1 MPSVAFCGFCG
12 LYWCCS
18 IPAAAAAMSTLLR
31 RILCSTPAG
40 ASLSQHLPF
49 ATSSRRTPH
58 RFRRSHRAPSQ
69 SPSPDAVSTAIAS
82 LPSRLT
88 PAVLAS
94 SLASTS
100 DLRLLFPLLTHSL
113 GRPTFRPDP
122 GPFLVAIKRLGTA
135 QLYHEFDRT
144 CALFF
149 SLLPSLPSPGPLLRA
164 ALYFY
169 CEFRKLGKAF
179 HVYTLMRSSADPA
192 ARPAADTYHAL
203 FTALLSRGG
212 NDSMVHYM
220 YMDTVSALFRQMLEE
235 GIPPDTR
242 ALNVLVKGYAQSL
255 HLNDALRVF
264 HQMAPVYGCEPDGLT
279 YSYLVRGLSAQG
291 RTKNARE
298 LFDEMRGKGMM
309 PTEPSCNAFVSA
321 LAVAGEAAEAE
332 RVMWDMAR
340 AGAVVD
346 HITRRAVVEELGRAG
361 KREDAERVVREME
374 EMGMLRIAERRAL
387 LASIQ
392 DDEDGDD
399 GLDVD
404 ESTSGGD
411 RRR

>member
-1 MPSVAFCGFCG
+1 MT
-12 LYWCCS
+12 
-18 IPAAAAAMSTLLR
+18 TLLR
-31 RILCSTPAG
+31 RILCTAPAG
-40 ASLSQHLPF
+40 ASLAHRLPF
-49 ATSSRRTPH
+49 STSRRTPH
-58 RFRRSHRAPSQ
+58 RFRRSHRAPNS
-69 SPSPDAVSTAIAS
+69 SPSPDAVSAAIAS

-88 PAVLAS
+88 PTLLAS

-113 GRPTFRPDP
+113 GLPAFRPDP
-122 GPFLVAIKRLGTA
+122 APFLVAVKRLGTA
-135 QLYHEFDRT
+135 ALYHEFDRT

-169 CEFRKLGKAF
+169 CEFRKPGKAF

-192 ARPAADTYHAL
+192 ARPAADTYHTL
-203 FTALLSRGG
+203 FTTLLSRGG
-212 NDSMVHYM
+212 NDTMVHYM

-242 ALNVLVKGYAQSL
+242 SVNVLVRGYAQSL

-264 HQMAPVYGCEPDGLT
+264 HQMGPLYGCQPDAFT
-279 YSYLVRGLSAQG
+279 YSYLVHGLSAQG

-298 LFDEMRGKGMM
+298 LFDEMRAKGMV

-321 LAVAGEAAEAE
+321 LAVAGEVTEAE
-332 RVMWDMAR
+332 RVMWEMAM
-340 AGAVVD
+340 AGTVVD

-361 KREDAERVVREME
+361 KKDDADRVVRKME
-374 EMGMLRIAERRAL
+374 EMGILGVAERREL
-387 LASIQ
+387 LGLIR
-392 DDEDGDD
+392 DECLDGCFDA
-399 GLDVD
+399 D
-404 ESTSGGD
+404 EIRRGGD
-411 RRR
+411 RRRRSG